1 MPMSHAYSHWL
12 TPHKARLPAALADWL
27 QDTGSLTAR
36 LKAHSQQTFSVKVQN
51 SGWQKANID
60 EARTLHID
68 RRQRVYCREVCL
80 LDGQQPRVFARTIVP
95 LASYPTLRMGL
106 SRLGNASLGQ
116 WLFND
121 PGVTRGPI
129 EICRLPIDHPLNR
142 HACQAAAIDMQ
153 SLWARRSCFTLR
165 GKTLLVSEVFLPA
178 TEQYQW

>member
-1 MPMSHAYSHWL
+1 MLMSHVYPYWL
-12 TPHKARLPAALADWL
+12 TPPKARLPAALADWL
-27 QDTGSLTAR
+27 LDTGSLTAR
-36 LKAHSQQTFSVKVQN
+36 LKAHSQQAFSVRVVN

-121 PGVTRGPI
+121 PSVTRGRI
-129 EICRLPIDHPLNR
+129 EICRLPANHPLSR

-153 SLWARRSCFTLR
+153 ALWARRSCFTLR